1 MAAPTY
7 SARIL
12 TRISEV
18 SEAEWDAHLP
28 EGKHPF
34 LSWRF
39 LNACE
44 ESGSATEDTGW
55 APRHIWL
62 EDESGKSLGA
72 APLYAKTHSQGE
84 YVFDHGWAEALH
96 RAGGNYYPKLQGS
109 IPFTPATG
117 PRLLASNE
125 AHKMALISAMVQ
137 ACEDWGYSGVHL
149 TFLQP
154 DDLEI
159 LEEVG
164 FAHREDRQFHF
175 INRGYETFGDFL
187 ASLSSRKRKNIRKE
201 RIAAQEGIT
210 IKRLTGDDLKSEH
223 WDFFYRCY
231 MDTGQRKWGRPYLT
245 RTFFEILQ
253 ETMRNDILLVMA
265 FDGEVPIASALNFI
279 GSDALYG
286 RNWGC
291 TVQKRFLHFELCYY
305 QAIDA
310 GIELG
315 LPKVEAGA
323 QGEHKLARGYEPVAT
338 HSAHYIA
345 HPGLRDAVS
354 DYLTRERR
362 AVDHEI
368 SILAKHTPFRK
379 DI

>member
-1 MAAPTY
+1 
-7 SARIL
+7 
-12 TRISEV
+12 
-18 SEAEWDAHLP
+18 
-28 EGKHPF
+28 
-34 LSWRF
+34 
-39 LNACE
+39 
-44 ESGSATEDTGW
+44 
-55 APRHIWL
+55 
-62 EDESGKSLGA
+62 
-72 APLYAKTHSQGE
+72 
-84 YVFDHGWAEALH
+84 
-96 RAGGNYYPKLQGS
+96 
-109 IPFTPATG
+109 
-117 PRLLASNE
+117 
-125 AHKMALISAMVQ
+125 MVQ
-137 ACEDWGYSGVHL
+137 ACDEMGYSGVHL

-154 DDLEI
+154 DDLHALQHI
-159 LEEVG
+159 G

-175 INRGYETFGDFL
+175 INRGYENFDDFL

-210 IKRLTGDDLKSEH
+210 IKRLTGDNLKSEH

-245 RTFFEILQ
+245 RAFFEILQ

>member
-1 MAAPTY
+1 MEASTY
-7 SARIL
+7 TARIL

-18 SEAEWDAHLP
+18 SEAQWDAHLP
-28 EGKHPF
+28 EGRHPF

-44 ESGSATEDTGW
+44 ESGAATEQTGW

-62 EDESGKSLGA
+62 EDEDGTPLGC

-84 YVFDHGWAEALH
+84 YVFDHGWADALS
-96 RAGGNYYPKLQGS
+96 RAGGHYYPKLQGS

-117 PRLLASNE
+117 PRLLTQD
-125 AHKMALISAMVQ
+125 KDVKIGLISTMVQ
-137 ACEDWGYSGVHL
+137 ACRDWGYSGVHL
-149 TFLQP
+149 TFLQE
-154 DDLEI
+154 DDVVVLEDI
-159 LEEVG
+159 G
-164 FAHREDRQFHF
+164 FARREDRQFHF
-175 INRGYETFGDFL
+175 INRGYESFDYFL
-187 ASLSSRKRKNIRKE
+187 GSLASRKRKNIRKE
-201 RIAAQEGIT
+201 RKAAQDGIT
-210 IKRLTGDDLKSEH
+210 IKRLTGDDLKPEH
-223 WDFFYRCY
+223 WDIFWQCY
-231 MDTGQRKWGRPYLT
+231 LDTSQRKWGRPYLT
-245 RTFFEILQ
+245 RKFFALMQ
-253 ETMRNDILLVMA
+253 ETMRDDIILIMA
-265 FDGEVPIASALNFI
+265 FDGATPIAAALNYI

-291 TVQKRFLHFELCYY
+291 LAHKPFLHFELCYY
-305 QAIDA
+305 QAIEA

-338 HSAHYIA
+338 HSAHYLA

-354 DYLTRERR
+354 NYLTRERR

-368 SILAKHTPFRK
+368 NILSQHTPFRK
-379 DI
+379 E